1 LFYVFIWEDFVGSIP
16 GAAEDYTIRHHLLV
30 VASSWIDY
38 GEVSTMIGEPWISA
52 MVLFGLT
59 MALLAIGSWAF
70 WNKEVP

>member
-1 LFYVFIWEDFVGSIP
+1 VGSIP

-38 GEVSTMIGEPWISA
+38 GEVATTTGEPGISA

-59 MALLAIGSWAF
+59 IALLAIGSWVF